1 MMHGGNQVGPH
12 LEDEDWQGEDGGN
25 GQSPPQPPCL
35 ALTTLGVMIA
45 CTCRI
50 DGQAAGLV
58 TRLFDRR
65 FKVRR
70 GNDPGKV
77 AHPRALG
84 RQVDVGFEHAR
95 GLCERLF
102 DPAHARRAGH
112 VLDREL
118 GGLFAHRV
126 AGTLDGA
133 NRSPRIGQAKEG
145 EVGTFGGEI
154 DRGCLDVRDGFQRAL
169 DAADA
174 RGTGHALDRQ
184 AQTGGDALRWIE
196 DRVDGS
202 GGHGTSSSARTWYQ
216 A

>member
-95 GLCERLF
+95 DLCERLF

-118 GGLFAHRV
+118 GGLFAHSV

-154 DRGCLDVRDGFQRAL
+154 DRGRLHSGDRVQRPL
-169 DAADA
+169 DAANA
-174 RGTGHALDRQ
+174 GGTGHALDWQ
-184 AQTGGDALRWIE
+184 AQAGDGGAGWIGDRSGGDE
-196 DRVDGS
+196 S
-202 GGHGTSSSARTWYQ
+202 HGTIPGICAGSPA
-216 A
+216 

>member
-1 MMHGGNQVGPH
+1 MMHGGNQVRAH
-12 LEDEDWQGEDGGN
+12 LEDEDRQREDGGN

-45 CTCRI
+45 CTPRI
-50 DGQAAGLV
+50 GGQAAGLV
-58 TRLFDRR
+58 TRLFDRC
-65 FKVRR
+65 FKVGR

-77 AHPRALG
+77 AHPRALC
-84 RQVDVGFEHAR
+84 RQVDVGVEHTR
-95 GLCERLF
+95 DLSERLL
-102 DPAHARRAGH
+102 DPAHARRTGH

-118 GGLFAHRV
+118 GGFFPHGV

-133 NRSPRIGQAKEG
+133 DRRLRIDQANEG